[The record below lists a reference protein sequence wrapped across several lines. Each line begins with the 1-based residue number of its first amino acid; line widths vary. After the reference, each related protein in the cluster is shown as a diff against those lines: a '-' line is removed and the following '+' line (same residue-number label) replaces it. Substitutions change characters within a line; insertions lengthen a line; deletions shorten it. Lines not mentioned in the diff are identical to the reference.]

1 LNVPLLFRERGP
13 TDKSADAMAP
23 RLLYVV
29 TEDWYFLSHRLPM
42 ARAARSA
49 GYEVHV
55 ATRIKDGKA
64 AIEREGF
71 VPHALS
77 WSRGSLSPHGSF
89 AAVIE
94 LRHLFH
100 ELAPDIVHNIALKPV
115 LLGTTASLGFSR
127 TALVNSLTGLGTL
140 FIGEAK
146 VSGAARRLVRFALG
160 RLLRRGRSKTVVQN
174 PDDRAFV
181 LGLGV
186 PEDNVVIIAG
196 SGVDT
201 ERLTPLPE
209 PSSSPVTAAFV
220 GRMLADKGV
229 LTLIEAFSS
238 LGKRGVALRLLLAG
252 DCDKE
257 NPGSLAPEQLREF
270 ASLYGIEWLGHVADI
285 RTVWARAHFAVLASR
300 REGLPKSLLEAAA
313 FGRAMVATDA
323 PGCREIAI
331 EGVTALTVPV
341 DDVEALARAMEA
353 LASAADVRRRFAAN
367 ARSLVETKFSA
378 AAIGKQTVALYD
390 SLKET

>member
-1 LNVPLLFRERGP
+1 
-13 TDKSADAMAP
+13 MAL

-42 ARAARSA
+42 ARAARNA
-49 GYEVHV
+49 GYEIHV
-55 ATRIKDGKA
+55 ATRTKDGRA

-71 VPHALS
+71 VPHALA
-77 WSRGSLSPHGSF
+77 WSRGSLSPLGSL
-89 AAVIE
+89 AAVRE
-94 LRHLFH
+94 LRRLLDKL
-100 ELAPDIVHNIALKPV
+100 EPDILHNISLKPV
-115 LLGTTASLGFSR
+115 LLGTTASLGLAR
-127 TALVNSLTGLGTL
+127 TAVVNSLTGLGTL

-146 VSGAARRLVRFALG
+146 VSGATRRLVRFALS
-160 RLLRRGRSKTVVQN
+160 RLLRRTRSKIVVQN

-181 LGLGV
+181 IDLGV
-186 PEDNVVIIAG
+186 PEDAIVLIGG

-201 ERLTPLPE
+201 GLLTPLPE
-209 PSSSPVTAAFV
+209 PPPPMTAAYV

-229 LTLIEAFSS
+229 PTLIEAFSS
-238 LGKRGVALRLLLAG
+238 LGKRGVPLKLLLAG

-285 RTVWARAHFAVLASR
+285 RTVWQRANFAVLASR

-313 FGRAMVATDA
+313 CGRAMVATDA

-341 DDVEALARAMEA
+341 DDAAALAGAMEK
-353 LASAADVRRRFAAN
+353 LASDTELRKRFAAN
-367 ARSLVETKFSA
+367 ARALVESKFSA
-378 AAIGKQTVALYD
+378 DAIGKETVALY
-390 SLKET
+390 ETLRAS